1 MGSDSPVTLKD
12 ATSRITKQFGPEAL
26 RKLGDPSISNVDV
39 ISTGILSLDLA
50 LRVGGLPRGRITQ
63 LSGPPGSG
71 KTTIAQ
77 LTVAQAQK
85 AGGLCAFIDAEHSLD
100 TDYARALGVDVDNLF
115 VNQPDYGE
123 QGLEIAE
130 ALIASN
136 EIDVLVVDSVAALT
150 PKAEIEGEMGDQFMG
165 LQARMMSQAMRK
177 LAKVVHDSKVVAIFL
192 NQVRYKI
199 GIAYGNPEVLPGGE
213 ALKFYSGV
221 IIDVRRGDLIKDG
234 DNVLGASTKVKI
246 NKSKVGPPFKT
257 TTFDL
262 LYGVGVPRE
271 GSLIDLGVQYGLVEK
286 AGSWITLPDGERFQG
301 RDNASNYL
309 REHVE
314 VADKLEASIRATAK
328 AR

>member
-1 MGSDSPVTLKD
+1 MTLKE
-12 ATSRITKQFGPEAL
+12 ATTRIKKQFGDEAL
-26 RKLGDPSISNVDV
+26 RKLGDPSISNVEV

-50 LRVGGLPRGRITQ
+50 LQVGGLPRGRITQ

-77 LTVAQAQK
+77 LTVAEAQK
-85 AGGLCAFIDAEHSLD
+85 VGGLCAFIDAEHSLD
-100 TDYARALGVDVDNLF
+100 TDYARALGVDVDNLL

-130 ALIASN
+130 ALISSN
-136 EIDVLVVDSVAALT
+136 EIDVIVIDSVAALT
-150 PKAEIEGEMGDQFMG
+150 PKAEIDGEMGDQFMG

-177 LAKVVHDSKVVAIFL
+177 LSKAIHDSKVVAIFL

-221 IIDVRRGDLIKDG
+221 ILDVRRGEFIKDG
-234 DNVLGASTKVKI
+234 ENVIGATTKVKI
-246 NKSKVGPPFKT
+246 NKSKVGSPFKT

-262 LYGVGVPRE
+262 YYGKGVPRE
-271 GSLIDLGVQYGLVEK
+271 GSLIDLGVQYGLLEK
-286 AGSWITLPDGERFQG
+286 SGSWLTLAGERYQG
-301 RDNASNYL
+301 RDNAILAL
-309 REHVE
+309 RENQE
-314 VADKLEASIRATAK
+314 LAARLEAEIRGKLA
-328 AR
+328 